1 MIECIVMTADLM
13 AEIRV
18 LEALRAA
25 GLTARAASPEAWAL
39 EMAAAAD
46 RSGDADPSGDAGPS
60 GDTGPS
66 TIGVVDLTAPDA
78 VAAIERAASAGV
90 PVVAYGPH
98 VDGDA
103 LAAARAAGATA
114 VYPRGRFLMKTA
126 ELVRALA
133 SGAEVDDETP

>member
-13 AEIRV
+13 AEVRV

-25 GLTARAASPEAWAL
+25 GLTARAAGSEAWAL

-46 RSGDADPSGDAGPS
+46 PSGDAGP
-60 GDTGPS
+60 P

-78 VAAIERAASAGV
+78 VAAIERAADAGV

-114 VYPRGRFLMKTA
+114 VYPRGRFLMQTA
-126 ELVRALA
+126 ALVRGLVAQDE
-133 SGAEVDDETP
+133 SGGGVPKDSA